1 MIMLFFDHKWFSL
14 QRMVYLFQVWLKVNF
29 WSDPFTKVDNRLCI
43 RQRVCFPSLSNTS
56 TNRYLCKN
64 PKENIESTYRQTVCF
79 QWGHSEENI
88 SEKAKCMPSLDSRL
102 NKQCPNNGPKVFS
115 SKVLENLVNW
125 TLWTF
130 LPIILSQVYLRVSI
144 SCFSEKKFKAFL
156 PI

>member
-56 TNRYLCKN
+56 TNRYPCKD

-115 SKVLENLVNW
+115 SMKSTWKSGQLNIMNFSPNNFVSSLFASFNFLF
-125 TLWTF
+125 LWKE
-130 LPIILSQVYLRVSI
+130 V
-144 SCFSEKKFKAFL
+144 
-156 PI
+156 

>member
-1 MIMLFFDHKWFSL
+1 MLCFDHKWFSL
-14 QRMVYLFQVWLKVNF
+14 QKMVYLFQVWLKVNF

-56 TNRYLCKN
+56 TNRYLCKD
-64 PKENIESTYRQTVCF
+64 PKENILNQHIGRRCVFNGAIQRRISRKKQSVCRRSTADSTNNVPTTVPKYF
-79 QWGHSEENI
+79 PQW
-88 SEKAKCMPSLDSRL
+88 
-102 NKQCPNNGPKVFS
+102 
-115 SKVLENLVNW
+115 KVLENLVNW